1 MRILFAASEAY
12 PIIKTGGL
20 GDVVY
25 SLPRALQR
33 EGMDVRV
40 ILPAYRTVLE
50 KMDQI
55 RVAGWLE
62 VPGAGKTH
70 HVRILE
76 TTDQHLGVPLLL
88 VDAAS
93 LFDRPGNPYV
103 HPDGYNW
110 HDNAERFTVF
120 SRAVAQL
127 ASDSKMLDW
136 KPEVVHCHDWQTG
149 LIPAFLSR
157 YPDPPKSI
165 FTIHNLSYSGMF
177 SHEDFARLDMRQE
190 WWSSHAMEFFGNFS
204 MLKAG
209 LIFADQ
215 VTTVSPNYAQEIC
228 TPGQGYGFDGIL
240 RSISHKLSGILNGI
254 DQEVWN
260 PRTDRYLPHRYS
272 VDRNYLPGKRH
283 NKEALLNELG
293 ARDAENMLDKP
304 LLGLIGRLVEQKG
317 IDLLL
322 PVIPH
327 FIDHTEA
334 SFIIIGSGESHYEEA
349 LLYLA
354 ERYPERLF
362 LTIGYSEERAH
373 RIEAGADIFLM
384 PSRFEPCGLNQLY
397 SLKYGTL
404 PIVHNVGGLA
414 DTVVDANEDNL
425 HNETATGFVFHEP
438 TSTALQQTIDRAL
451 TLYPQTSRW
460 RKVMRTAMR
469 QDFSWDLSAKKYQLL
484 YQKLIG

>member
-1 MRILFAASEAY
+1 MKILFAASEAY

-25 SLPRALQR
+25 SLPRALEH
-33 EGMDVRV
+33 EGVEVRV
-40 ILPAYRTVLE
+40 ILPAYRAVLE
-50 KMDQI
+50 QMDQI

-62 VPGAGKTH
+62 LPGVGQTH
-70 HVRILE
+70 NIRILE
-76 TTDQHLGVPLLL
+76 TTSQHLGVPLLL
-88 VDAAS
+88 VDVAS

-127 ASDSKMLDW
+127 SVNKEILDW
-136 KPEVVHCHDWQTG
+136 QPDVVHCHDWQTG
-149 LIPAFLSR
+149 LIPACLSQLD
-157 YPDPPKSI
+157 YAPKSV
-165 FTIHNLSYSGMF
+165 FTIHNLSYAGIF
-177 SHEDFARLDMRQE
+177 SHEDFARLNLNKE

-215 VTTVSPNYAQEIC
+215 VTTVSPNYAEEIR

-240 RSISHKLSGILNGI
+240 RSISGKLSGILNGI
-254 DQEVWN
+254 DEDVWN
-260 PRTDRYLPHRYS
+260 PQSDSYLLHRYS
-272 VDRNYLPGKRH
+272 VDKNYLAGKRK

-293 ARDAENMLDKP
+293 ASDAESMLDKP

-322 PVIPH
+322 PIIPH
-327 FIDHTEA
+327 FIEHSQA
-334 SFIIIGSGESHYEEA
+334 SFVIIGSGEPHYEDA
-349 LLYLA
+349 LQELA

-362 LTIGYSEERAH
+362 VTIGYSEERAH
-373 RIEAGADIFLM
+373 RIEAGADMFLM

-414 DTVVDANEDNL
+414 DTVVDANEENL
-425 HNETATGFVFHEP
+425 EDETATGFAFHQP
-438 TSTALQQTIDRAL
+438 TPMALQQTIDRAL

-469 QDFSWDLSAKKYQLL
+469 KNFSWDLSAKKYELL

>member
-1 MRILFAASEAY
+1 MKILFAASEAY

-25 SLPRALQR
+25 SLPRALKH
-33 EGMDVRV
+33 EKADVRV
-40 ILPAYRTVLE
+40 ILPAYRVVLE
-50 KMDQI
+50 QMPQI

-62 VPGAGKTH
+62 IPGIEKTH
-70 HVRILE
+70 SVRILE
-76 TTDQHLGVPLLL
+76 TTEQHLGVPLLL
-88 VDAAS
+88 VDVAS

-110 HDNAERFTVF
+110 HDNAERFAVF
-120 SRAVAQL
+120 SRAVARL
-127 ASDSKMLDW
+127 AISDKILGWQPDI
-136 KPEVVHCHDWQTG
+136 VHCHDWQTG
-149 LIPAFLSR
+149 LIPACLSQ
-157 YPDPPKSI
+157 YAGAPKSV

-177 SHEDFARLDMRQE
+177 SHEDFARLNLRKE

-215 VTTVSPNYAQEIC
+215 VTTVSPNYAVEIC

-240 RSISHKLSGILNGI
+240 RSNSHKLSGILNGI
-254 DQEVWN
+254 DEEVWN
-260 PRTDRYLPHRYS
+260 PQTDSFLPHRYS
-272 VDRNYLPGKRH
+272 VDRNYVSGKRK
-283 NKEALLNELG
+283 NKEALLNEVG
-293 ARDAENMLDKP
+293 AENAESMLDNP

-322 PVIPH
+322 PIIPH
-327 FIDHTEA
+327 FIEHTQA
-334 SFIIIGSGESHYEEA
+334 SFVIIGSGEKHYEEA
-349 LLYLA
+349 LLRLA
-354 ERYPERLF
+354 EQYPQRLF
-362 LTIGYSEERAH
+362 VTIGYSEERAH
-373 RIEAGADIFLM
+373 RIEAGADVFLM

-414 DTVVDANEDNL
+414 DTVVDASEENL
-425 HNETATGFVFHEP
+425 DNETATGFVFYQP
-438 TSTALQQTIDRAL
+438 TAMALQHAIDRAL
-451 TLYPQTSRW
+451 TLYPQTNSW

-469 QDFSWDLSAKKYQLL
+469 KDFSWDLSAKKYLLL